1 VDKDHLLPDTLPSLF
16 SGGIM
21 AAAQTSAA
29 SRDVPVTAEIA
40 KRAANLAWTNLPEDL
55 IERTKQCLLDWFAVT
70 VAGAQEELTDILVRE
85 ALEDGARGSASLV
98 GRSETA
104 LPSTAALI
112 NGAAS
117 HALDYDDVNFSMGG
131 HPTVTVVPA
140 LLALGEKRKASGR
153 LFIESFIAGY
163 ETSGRVGRLVAPSHY
178 QKGFHVTG
186 TVGSFSATAAA
197 GRMLGLTDQQLAVA
211 FGIAATQAAGLK
223 SNFGTMCKP
232 LHAGTA
238 SEHGLRA
245 ARLAAKG
252 FTARGDSLE
261 CDQGFASSQSD
272 HLATDAALGEPPAGW
287 HLRNNLFKYHAACY
301 LTHAPIECA
310 KEIRLKSN
318 FPPERV
324 KKILLRIDSSADK
337 VCNIP
342 HPTTGLE
349 AKFSLRQTVAMA
361 LTSVDTAN
369 LDSYNEAVTQ
379 EPRIKTLR
387 DKMAIEFKPNWEH
400 SFAEM
405 AIQLDDGT
413 TLEARHDSGIP
424 WADIAKQ
431 RHAIE
436 TKFDSLV
443 APVLGT
449 AGTKRLRDT
458 IDRID
463 GLADVGELARASVK
477 R

>member
-1 VDKDHLLPDTLPSLF
+1 
-16 SGGIM
+16 M
-21 AAAQTSAA
+21 AAVA
-29 SRDVPVTAEIA
+29 VTAELA
-40 KRAANLAWTNLPEDL
+40 KKAAHLTWNDLPDDL
-55 IERTKQCLLDWFAVT
+55 VERTKQCLLDWFAVT
-70 VAGAQEELTDILVRE
+70 IPGAQEELTDILIRE
-85 ALEDGARGSASLV
+85 ALEDGAKGPASLV
-98 GRSETA
+98 GRSERT

-140 LLALGEKRKASGR
+140 LLALGEQVKASGR
-153 LFIESFIAGY
+153 LFIESFVAGY

-178 QKGFHVTG
+178 TKGFHVTG

-223 SNFGTMCKP
+223 ANFGTMCKP

-245 ARLAAKG
+245 ARLAARG

-272 HLATDAALGEPPAGW
+272 HIEADAALGEPPQGW

-324 KKILLRIDSSADK
+324 KKILLRIDAGADK
-337 VCNIP
+337 VCNIESP
-342 HPTTGLE
+342 KTGLE

-361 LTSVDTAN
+361 LTGVDTAN
-369 LDSYNEAVTQ
+369 LDSYSDVVTQ
-379 EPRIKTLR
+379 EPKIRALR
-387 DKMAIEFKPNWEH
+387 DKMAIEFKPRWAQ
-400 SFAEM
+400 SVAEM
-405 AIQLDDGT
+405 AIELDDGT
-413 TLEARHDSGIP
+413 MLETRHDSGIP
-424 WADIAKQ
+424 WSDVAKQ
-431 RHAIE
+431 RQALE

-443 APVLGT
+443 TPILGP
-449 AGTKRLRDT
+449 AGARRLHDT

-463 GLADVGELARASVK
+463 SLGDVGELARASTK
-477 R
+477 G

>member
-1 VDKDHLLPDTLPSLF
+1 MV
-16 SGGIM
+16 
-21 AAAQTSAA
+21 A
-29 SRDVPVTAEIA
+29 VTAELA
-40 KRAANLAWTNLPEDL
+40 KRATALAWRDFPEDL

-70 VAGAQEELTDILVRE
+70 VAGAQDELTDILVRE
-85 ALEDGARGSASLV
+85 AIDDGAKGPASLV
-98 GRSETA
+98 GRSETT

-117 HALDYDDVNFSMGG
+117 HALDYDDVNFSMHG

-140 LLALGEKRKASGR
+140 LLALGEQRKAPGR
-153 LFIESFIAGY
+153 LFVESFVAGY
-163 ETSGRVGRLVAPSHY
+163 ETAGRIGQLVEPSHY
-178 QKGFHVTG
+178 ARGFHATA

-197 GRMLGLTDQQLAVA
+197 GRMLGLDDKQLAVA

-245 ARLAAKG
+245 ARLAAGG
-252 FTARGDSLE
+252 FTARADSLE
-261 CDQGFASSQSD
+261 CDQGFASSYSD
-272 HLATDAALGEPPAGW
+272 HLNTDDALGEPPQGW

-301 LTHAPIECA
+301 MTHAPIECA

-324 KKILLRIDSSADK
+324 KKILLRLDAAADK

-342 HPTTGLE
+342 NPTTGLE

-361 LTSVDTAN
+361 LTGVNTAS
-369 LDSYNEAVTQ
+369 LESYNAAITQ
-379 EPRIKTLR
+379 DPRIKALR
-387 DKMAIEFKPNWEH
+387 DKVAIDFRTEWPH
-400 SFAEM
+400 ALAEI

-413 TLEARHDSGIP
+413 MLEARHDSGIP
-424 WADIAKQ
+424 WADVAKQ
-431 RHAIE
+431 RTALE
-436 TKFDSLV
+436 TKFDGLV
-443 APVLGT
+443 TPVLG
-449 AGTKRLRDT
+449 AARAKRLHDL

-463 GLADVGELARASVK
+463 TLSDVGELARASAK
-477 R
+477 A

>member
-1 VDKDHLLPDTLPSLF
+1 
-16 SGGIM
+16 M
-21 AAAQTSAA
+21 QA
-29 SRDVPVTAEIA
+29 VPVTAELA
-40 KRAANLAWTNLPEDL
+40 RRAAALAWRDLPDDL

-85 ALEDGARGSASLV
+85 AMEDGATGPATVV
-98 GRSETA
+98 GRSEKV

-112 NGAAS
+112 NGSAS
-117 HALDYDDVNFSMGG
+117 HALDYDDVNFAMGG

-140 LLALGEKRKASGR
+140 LLALGEQTKASGR
-153 LFIESFIAGY
+153 LFIESFVAGY
-163 ETSGRVGRLVAPSHY
+163 ETSGRIGRLVAPSHY

-186 TVGSFSATAAA
+186 TVGSFAAAAAA
-197 GRMLGLTDQQLAVA
+197 GRMLGLSEAELAVA

-272 HLATDAALGEPPAGW
+272 HLNAEQALGEPPSGW

-324 KKILLRIDSSADK
+324 KKILLRIDAGADK
-337 VCNIP
+337 VCNIESP
-342 HPTTGLE
+342 RTGLE

-361 LTSVDTAN
+361 LSGVDTAN
-369 LDSYNEAVTQ
+369 LQSYNDAVTQ
-379 EPRIKTLR
+379 EPRIRSLR
-387 DKMAIEFKPNWEH
+387 DKMSIELKPNWTH
-400 SFAEM
+400 SLAEM

-413 TLEARHDSGIP
+413 TLEASHDSGIP
-424 WADIAKQ
+424 WADLGKQ
-431 RHAIE
+431 RQALE
-436 TKFDSLV
+436 TKFESLV
-443 APVLGT
+443 APVLGA
-449 AGTKRLRDT
+449 AGTKRLHDA
-458 IDRID
+458 IERID
-463 GLADVGELARASVK
+463 SLGDIGELTRASAK
-477 R
+477 D

>member
-1 VDKDHLLPDTLPSLF
+1 
-16 SGGIM
+16 M
-21 AAAQTSAA
+21 AAV
-29 SRDVPVTAEIA
+29 VPVTAEIA
-40 KRAANLAWTNLPEDL
+40 KRAVALAWQDLPDDL
-55 IERTKQCLLDWFAVT
+55 VERTKQCLLDWFAVT
-70 VAGAQEELTDILVRE
+70 IAGAQEELTSILVSE
-85 ALEDGARGSASLV
+85 ALEDGAKGPATLV
-98 GRSETA
+98 GRSETV

-140 LLALGEKRKASGR
+140 LLALGEQMKASGR
-153 LFIESFIAGY
+153 LFIESFVAGY
-163 ETSGRVGRLVAPSHY
+163 ETSGRVGRLVSPSHY

-197 GRMLGLTDQQLAVA
+197 GRMLGLDDRQLAVA

-245 ARLAAKG
+245 ARLAARG

-272 HLATDAALGEPPAGW
+272 HLNAEAALGEPPSGW

-310 KEIRLKSN
+310 KEIRLKNN

-324 KKILLRIDSSADK
+324 QKILLRIDSGADK

-342 HPTTGLE
+342 NPTTGLE

-361 LTSVDTAN
+361 LTGVDTAN
-369 LDSYNEAVTQ
+369 LDSYNEAVTH
-379 EPRIKTLR
+379 EPRIRDLR
-387 DKMAIEFKPNWEH
+387 DKMAIEFQPHWSH
-400 SFAEM
+400 SLAEM

-413 TLEARHDSGIP
+413 MIEVTHDSGIP
-424 WADIAKQ
+424 WADLQKQ
-431 RHAIE
+431 RQAIE

-443 APVLGT
+443 TPLLGA
-449 AGTKRLRDT
+449 AGARRLHDAIER
-458 IDRID
+458 IDR
-463 GLADVGELARASVK
+463 LTDVGELVRASA
-477 R
+477 RS

>member
-1 VDKDHLLPDTLPSLF
+1 
-16 SGGIM
+16 M
-21 AAAQTSAA
+21 AAAQSSVAP
-29 SRDVPVTAEIA
+29 RDVPVTAEIA
-40 KRAANLAWTNLPEDL
+40 RRAAHLAWRDLPDDL

-70 VAGAQEELTDILVRE
+70 VAGAQEELTDILVGE
-85 ALEDGARGSASLV
+85 ALEDGATGKASLV
-98 GRSETA
+98 GRSEKTSPA
-104 LPSTAALI
+104 TAALI

-117 HALDYDDVNFSMGG
+117 HALDYDDVNFAMGG

-140 LLALGEKRKASGR
+140 LLALGEQMKASGR
-153 LFIESFIAGY
+153 LFIESFVAGY

-186 TVGSFSATAAA
+186 TVGSFAAAAAA
-197 GRMLGLTDQQLAVA
+197 GRMLGLNEKQLSIA

-272 HLATDAALGEPPAGW
+272 HFEAGAALGEPPAGW

-318 FPPERV
+318 FPPARV
-324 KKILLRIDSSADK
+324 RKILLRIDAGADK

-342 HPTTGLE
+342 NPTTGLE

-361 LTSVDTAN
+361 LTGVDTAN
-369 LDSYNEAVTQ
+369 LASYTDAVTQ
-379 EPRIKTLR
+379 EPCIKTLR
-387 DKMAIEFKPNWEH
+387 DKMAIEFKPNWVH
-400 SFAEM
+400 SLAEM
-405 AIQLDDGT
+405 AIQLEDGT
-413 TLEARHDSGIP
+413 TLEAKHDSGIP
-424 WADIAKQ
+424 WADIGKQ
-431 RHAIE
+431 RRALE
-436 TKFDSLV
+436 AKFDSLV
-443 APVLGT
+443 TPVLGT
-449 AGTKRLRDT
+449 NGTKRLRDT

-463 GLADVGELARASVK
+463 SLDDVGVLARASVK
-477 R
+477 G

>member
-1 VDKDHLLPDTLPSLF
+1 MV
-16 SGGIM
+16 
-21 AAAQTSAA
+21 A
-29 SRDVPVTAEIA
+29 VTAELA
-40 KRAANLAWTNLPEDL
+40 KRAAALAWRDLPDDL
-55 IERTKQCLLDWFAVT
+55 LERTKQCLLDWFAVT
-70 VAGAQEELTDILVRE
+70 VAGAQEELTDILIRE
-85 ALEDGARGSASLV
+85 AIEDGAKGPASLV
-98 GRSETA
+98 GRSETT

-117 HALDYDDVNFSMGG
+117 HALDYDDVNFAMHG

-140 LLALGEKRKASGR
+140 LLALGEQRKASGR
-153 LFIESFIAGY
+153 LFVESFVAGY
-163 ETSGRVGRLVAPSHY
+163 ETAGRIGRLVEPSHY
-178 QKGFHVTG
+178 DRGFHATA

-197 GRMLGLTDQQLAVA
+197 GRMLGLSDTQLAVA

-245 ARLAAKG
+245 AKLAAKG

-261 CDQGFASSQSD
+261 CDQGFASSQSN
-272 HLATDAALGEPPAGW
+272 HLNTDDALGEPPSGW

-301 LTHAPIECA
+301 MTHAPIECA

-324 KKILLRIDSSADK
+324 KKIVLRLDAAADK

-342 HPTTGLE
+342 NPTTGLE

-361 LTSVDTAN
+361 LTGVNTAS
-369 LDSYNEAVTQ
+369 LEAYSAAITQ
-379 EPRIKTLR
+379 EPRIKALR
-387 DKMAIEFKPNWEH
+387 DKVAIDFRTEWPH
-400 SFAEM
+400 ALAEM

-424 WADIAKQ
+424 WADVAKQ
-431 RHAIE
+431 RNALE
-436 TKFDSLV
+436 TKFDGLV
-443 APVLGT
+443 TPVLG
-449 AGTKRLRDT
+449 AARTKRLHDA

-463 GLADVGELARASVK
+463 SLADVGDLARASAK
-477 R
+477 A

>member
-1 VDKDHLLPDTLPSLF
+1 
-16 SGGIM
+16 M
-21 AAAQTSAA
+21 ASSQSAGA
-29 SRDVPVTAEIA
+29 SREVPVTAEIA
-40 KRAANLAWTNLPEDL
+40 KRAASLAWRDLPDDL
-55 IERTKQCLLDWFAVT
+55 VERTKQCLLDWFAVT
-70 VAGAQEELTDILVRE
+70 VAGAQEDLTDILIRE
-85 ALEDGARGSASLV
+85 ALEDGAKGPATLV
-98 GRSETA
+98 GRRESV
-104 LPSTAALI
+104 LPSAAALI
-112 NGAAS
+112 NGSAS

-140 LLALGEKRKASGR
+140 LLALGEQMKASGR
-153 LFIESFIAGY
+153 LFIESFVAGY

-186 TVGSFSATAAA
+186 TVGSFSAAAAA
-197 GRMLGLTDQQLAVA
+197 GRMLGLTDEQLSVA

-252 FTARGDSLE
+252 FTARRDSLE

-272 HLATDAALGEPPAGW
+272 HLDADAALGTPPQGW

-324 KKILLRIDSSADK
+324 QKILLRIDSGADR

-361 LTSVDTAN
+361 LTGVDTAN
-369 LDSYNEAVTQ
+369 LASYNEAVTQ
-379 EPRIKTLR
+379 DPRIKALR
-387 DKMAIEFKPNWEH
+387 DKMAIDFKPGWTH

-413 TLEARHDSGIP
+413 TIETKHDAGIP

-431 RHAIE
+431 RQALE

-443 APVLGT
+443 TPLLGA
-449 AGTKRLRDT
+449 AGARRLHDAIEQVDSLT
-458 IDRID
+458 
-463 GLADVGELARASVK
+463 DVGDLVRASAK
-477 R
+477 S

>member
-1 VDKDHLLPDTLPSLF
+1 MV
-16 SGGIM
+16 
-21 AAAQTSAA
+21 A
-29 SRDVPVTAEIA
+29 VTAELA
-40 KRAANLAWTNLPEDL
+40 KRARTLAWRDFPEDL
-55 IERTKQCLLDWFAVT
+55 VERAKQCLLDWFAVT

-85 ALEDGARGSASLV
+85 AIEDGAKGMASLV
-98 GRSETA
+98 GRSETT

-117 HALDYDDVNFSMGG
+117 HALDYDDVNFAMHG

-140 LLALGEKRKASGR
+140 LLALGEQRKASGR
-153 LFIESFIAGY
+153 LFVESFVAGY
-163 ETSGRVGRLVAPSHY
+163 ETAGRIGLLVEPSHY
-178 QKGFHVTG
+178 AKGFHATA

-197 GRMLGLTDQQLAVA
+197 GRMLGLDDKQLAVA

-261 CDQGFASSQSD
+261 CDQGFASSQGD
-272 HLATDAALGEPPAGW
+272 HLNTDDALGEPPSGW

-301 LTHAPIECA
+301 MTHAPIECA

-324 KKILLRIDSSADK
+324 KKIVLRLDAAADK

-342 HPTTGLE
+342 NPTSGLE

-361 LTSVDTAN
+361 LTGVNTAS
-369 LDSYNEAVTQ
+369 LEAYNASITQ
-379 EPRIKTLR
+379 EPRIKALR
-387 DKMAIEFKPNWEH
+387 DKLDIDFRTDWPHAM
-400 SFAEM
+400 AEM

-413 TLEARHDSGIP
+413 MLEARHDSGIP
-424 WADIAKQ
+424 WSDVVKQ
-431 RHAIE
+431 RRALE
-436 TKFDSLV
+436 TKFDGLV
-443 APVLGT
+443 TPVLGA
-449 AGTKRLRDT
+449 AGAKRLHDA

-463 GLADVGELARASVK
+463 TLADVGDLARASAK
-477 R
+477 A

>member
-1 VDKDHLLPDTLPSLF
+1 MV
-16 SGGIM
+16 
-21 AAAQTSAA
+21 A
-29 SRDVPVTAEIA
+29 VTAELA
-40 KRAANLAWTNLPEDL
+40 KRATALAWRDFPEDL

-85 ALEDGARGSASLV
+85 AIEDAAKGGASLV
-98 GRSETA
+98 GRSETM

-117 HALDYDDVNFSMGG
+117 HALDYDDVNFAMHG

-140 LLALGEKRKASGR
+140 LLALGEQRKASGR
-153 LFIESFIAGY
+153 LFVESFVAGY
-163 ETSGRVGRLVAPSHY
+163 ETAGRIGRLVEPSHY
-178 QKGFHVTG
+178 DRGFHATA

-197 GRMLGLTDQQLAVA
+197 ARMLGLDDKQLAVA

-245 ARLAAKG
+245 ARLAAGG
-252 FTARGDSLE
+252 FTARADSLE
-261 CDQGFASSQSD
+261 CDQGFASSYSD
-272 HLATDAALGEPPAGW
+272 HLNTDDALGEPPAGW

-301 LTHAPIECA
+301 MTHAPIECA
-310 KEIRLKSN
+310 KELRLKSN

-324 KKILLRIDSSADK
+324 KRILLRLDAAADK

-342 HPTTGLE
+342 NPTNGLE

-361 LTSVDTAN
+361 LTGVNTAS
-369 LDSYNEAVTQ
+369 LEAYNAAITQ
-379 EPRIKTLR
+379 EPRIKALR
-387 DKMAIEFKPNWEH
+387 DKLDIDFRTEWPHAL
-400 SFAEM
+400 AEM
-405 AIQLDDGT
+405 AIELDDGT

-424 WADIAKQ
+424 WSDVAKQ
-431 RHAIE
+431 RRALE
-436 TKFDSLV
+436 TKFDGLV
-443 APVLGT
+443 TPILG
-449 AGTKRLRDT
+449 AAKTKRLHDA

-463 GLADVGELARASVK
+463 TLADVGELARASAK
-477 R
+477 A

>member
-1 VDKDHLLPDTLPSLF
+1 
-16 SGGIM
+16 M
-21 AAAQTSAA
+21 AA
-29 SRDVPVTAEIA
+29 VPVTAEIA
-40 KRAANLAWTNLPEDL
+40 KRAAILAWRDLPDDL
-55 IERTKQCLLDWFAVT
+55 VERTKQCLLDWFAVT
-70 VAGAQEELTDILVRE
+70 VAGAQDELTDILVRE
-85 ALEDGARGSASLV
+85 AMEDGAKGPASLV
-98 GRSETA
+98 GRSETT

-117 HALDYDDVNFSMGG
+117 HALDYDDVNFAMGG

-140 LLALGEKRKASGR
+140 LLALGEQMKASGR
-153 LFIESFIAGY
+153 LFIESFVAGY

-178 QKGFHVTG
+178 ERGFHVTG

-197 GRMLGLTDQQLAVA
+197 GRMLGLSQEQLATA

-252 FTARGDSLE
+252 FTARSDSLE

-272 HLATDAALGEPPAGW
+272 HLEAEAALGEPPQGW

-310 KEIRLKSN
+310 KEIRLRSN

-324 KKILLRIDSSADK
+324 KKILLRIDAGADK
-337 VCNIP
+337 VCNIESP
-342 HPTTGLE
+342 KTGLE

-361 LTSVDTAN
+361 LTGVDTAN
-369 LDSYNEAVTQ
+369 LDSFTDQVTQ
-379 EPRIKTLR
+379 EPRMKALR
-387 DKMAIEFKPNWEH
+387 EKMTIEFQPKWAHSLAAMAIE
-400 SFAEM
+400 
-405 AIQLDDGT
+405 LDDGT
-413 TLEARHDSGIP
+413 TVETTHDSGIP
-424 WADIAKQ
+424 WPDVAKQ
-431 RHAIE
+431 RQAIE
-436 TKFDSLV
+436 AKFDSLV
-443 APVLGT
+443 TPVLGG
-449 AGTKRLRDT
+449 AGARRLRDL

-463 GLADVGELARASVK
+463 TLDDVGELAAASTK

>member
-1 VDKDHLLPDTLPSLF
+1 MV
-16 SGGIM
+16 
-21 AAAQTSAA
+21 A
-29 SRDVPVTAEIA
+29 VTAELA
-40 KRAANLAWTNLPEDL
+40 KRATALAWRDFPDDL

-70 VAGAQEELTDILVRE
+70 VAGAQEELTDILVRD
-85 ALEDGARGSASLV
+85 AIEDGAKGTASLV
-98 GRSETA
+98 GRSETT

-117 HALDYDDVNFSMGG
+117 HALDYDDVNFAMHG

-140 LLALGEKRKASGR
+140 LLALGEQRNASGR
-153 LFIESFIAGY
+153 LFVESFVAGY
-163 ETSGRVGRLVAPSHY
+163 ETAGRIGRLVEPSHY
-178 QKGFHVTG
+178 DKGFHATA

-197 GRMLGLTDQQLAVA
+197 GRMLGLSDTQLAVA

-261 CDQGFASSQSD
+261 CDQGFASSQSN
-272 HLATDAALGEPPAGW
+272 HLNTDSALGEPPSGW

-324 KKILLRIDSSADK
+324 KRILLRIDSGADK
-337 VCNIP
+337 VCNIEN
-342 HPTTGLE
+342 PTSGLE

-361 LTSVDTAN
+361 LTGVDTAN
-369 LDSYNEAVTQ
+369 LASFNDAVTQ
-379 EPRIKTLR
+379 EPQMRSLR
-387 DKMAIEFKPNWEH
+387 EKMSIEFKPDWAH
-400 SFAEM
+400 SLAEM
-405 AIQLDDGT
+405 AIELDDGT
-413 TLEARHDSGIP
+413 RLEATHDSGIP
-424 WADIAKQ
+424 WTDVTKQ
-431 RHAIE
+431 RRALE
-436 TKFDSLV
+436 TKFESLV
-443 APVLGT
+443 TPVLGA
-449 AGTKRLRDT
+449 AGARRLRDA
-458 IDRID
+458 IERID
-463 GLADVGELARASVK
+463 SLADVGELARAAAK
-477 R
+477 G

>member
-1 VDKDHLLPDTLPSLF
+1 
-16 SGGIM
+16 M
-21 AAAQTSAA
+21 AVA
-29 SRDVPVTAEIA
+29 VTAEIA
-40 KRAANLAWTNLPEDL
+40 KKAAHLAWNDLPDDL
-55 IERTKQCLLDWFAVT
+55 VERTKQCLLDWFAVT
-70 VAGAQEELTDILVRE
+70 VSGAQDELTDILIRE
-85 ALEDGARGSASLV
+85 AMEDGAKGSASLV
-98 GRSETA
+98 GRSERT

-117 HALDYDDVNFSMGG
+117 HALDYDDVNFAMGG

-140 LLALGEKRKASGR
+140 LLALGEQIKASGR
-153 LFIESFIAGY
+153 LFVESFIAGY

-178 QKGFHVTG
+178 LKGFHVTG

-197 GRMLGLTDQQLAVA
+197 GRMLGLTDAQLAVA

-272 HLATDAALGEPPAGW
+272 HLEIESALAEPPSGW
-287 HLRNNLFKYHAACY
+287 HLRNNLFKYHASCY
-301 LTHAPIECA
+301 LTHSPIECG

-324 KKILLRIDSSADK
+324 KKITLKIESGADK

-342 HPTTGLE
+342 NPTTGLE
-349 AKFSLRQTVAMA
+349 AKFSLRQTLAMA
-361 LTSVDTAN
+361 LTGVDTAN
-369 LDSYNEAVTQ
+369 VESYNEAITQ
-379 EPRIKTLR
+379 EPRIKALR
-387 DKMAIEFKPNWEH
+387 DKMAIEFQDGWTK
-400 SFAEM
+400 SLAEVS
-405 AIQLDDGT
+405 IQLDDGT
-413 TLEARHDSGIP
+413 TLEAKHDSGIP
-424 WADIAKQ
+424 WADVGKQ
-431 RHAIE
+431 RRALE

-443 APVLGT
+443 TPVLGA
-449 AGTKRLRDT
+449 AGTKRLHDA
-458 IDRID
+458 IERID
-463 GLADVGELARASVK
+463 TLSDVGDLARASTK
-477 R
+477 

>member
-1 VDKDHLLPDTLPSLF
+1 
-16 SGGIM
+16 M
-21 AAAQTSAA
+21 AAVA
-29 SRDVPVTAEIA
+29 VTAEIA
-40 KRAANLAWTNLPEDL
+40 KRAAHLGWSDLPDDL
-55 IERTKQCLLDWFAVT
+55 VERTKQCLLDWFAVT
-70 VAGAQEELTDILVRE
+70 IPGAQEELTDILIKE
-85 ALEDGARGSASLV
+85 AIEDGAQGPASLV
-98 GRSETA
+98 GRSETT

-140 LLALGEKRKASGR
+140 LLALGEQMKASGR
-153 LFIESFIAGY
+153 LFIESFVAGY

-197 GRMLGLTDQQLAVA
+197 GRMLGLSDERLAVA

-272 HLATDAALGEPPAGW
+272 HMNAEAALGTPPQGW

-324 KKILLRIDSSADK
+324 KKILLRIDSGADK
-337 VCNIP
+337 VCNIAN
-342 HPTTGLE
+342 PTTGLE

-361 LTSVDTAN
+361 LTGVDTAN
-369 LDSYNEAVTQ
+369 LDSFSDAVTQ
-379 EPRIKTLR
+379 EPRIRTLR
-387 DKMAIEFKPNWEH
+387 DKMAIEFRPNWAH
-400 SFAEM
+400 SLAEM

-413 TLEARHDSGIP
+413 TIEATHDSGIP
-424 WADIAKQ
+424 WADVAKQ
-431 RHAIE
+431 RKALE
-436 TKFDSLV
+436 TKFESLV
-443 APVLGT
+443 TPILGA
-449 AGTKRLRDT
+449 AGTRRLADA
-458 IDRID
+458 IDRVD
-463 GLADVGELARASVK
+463 TMSDVGELVRASTK
-477 R
+477 K

>member
-1 VDKDHLLPDTLPSLF
+1 MV
-16 SGGIM
+16 
-21 AAAQTSAA
+21 A
-29 SRDVPVTAEIA
+29 VTAELA
-40 KRAANLAWTNLPEDL
+40 KRAAALTWRDFPDDL

-85 ALEDGARGSASLV
+85 AMDDGAVGTNGGKASLV
-98 GRSETA
+98 GRSETT

-117 HALDYDDVNFSMGG
+117 HALDYDDVNFAMHG

-140 LLALGEKRKASGR
+140 LLALGEQRKASGR
-153 LFIESFIAGY
+153 LFVESFIAGY
-163 ETSGRVGRLVAPSHY
+163 ETAGRIGRLVEPSHY
-178 QKGFHVTG
+178 NRGFHATA

-197 GRMLGLTDQQLAVA
+197 ARMLGLSDAQLAVA

-245 ARLAAKG
+245 ARLAAGG
-252 FTARGDSLE
+252 FTARADSLE

-272 HLATDAALGEPPAGW
+272 HLNTEDALGEPPQGW

-301 LTHAPIECA
+301 MTHAPIECA

-324 KKILLRIDSSADK
+324 KRILLRLDVAADK

-342 HPTTGLE
+342 NPTSGLE

-361 LTSVDTAN
+361 LTGVNTAS
-369 LDSYNEAVTQ
+369 LEAYSTEITQ
-379 EPRIKTLR
+379 DPRMKTLR
-387 DKMAIEFKPNWEH
+387 DKLDIEFRTEWPH
-400 SFAEM
+400 ALAEM
-405 AIQLDDGT
+405 AIELDDGT
-413 TLEARHDSGIP
+413 MLEARHDSGIP
-424 WADIAKQ
+424 WSDVAKQ
-431 RHAIE
+431 RNALE
-436 TKFDSLV
+436 TKFDGLV
-443 APVLGT
+443 TPVLG
-449 AGTKRLRDT
+449 AARTKRLHDA
-458 IDRID
+458 ID
-463 GLADVGELARASVK
+463 GIDTLADVGELARAATK
-477 R
+477 G

>member
-1 VDKDHLLPDTLPSLF
+1 
-16 SGGIM
+16 M
-21 AAAQTSAA
+21 AA
-29 SRDVPVTAEIA
+29 VPVTAEIA
-40 KRAANLAWTNLPEDL
+40 RRATALAWRDLPDDL
-55 IERTKQCLLDWFAVT
+55 VERTKQCLLDWFAVT
-70 VAGAQEELTDILVRE
+70 IAGAQEELTDILIRE
-85 ALEDGARGSASLV
+85 AIEDGATGPATLV
-98 GRSETA
+98 GRSEKV

-140 LLALGEKRKASGR
+140 LLALGEQRGARESCSSRASSPATR
-153 LFIESFIAGY
+153 PRAASAGWSRPAITRRVF
-163 ETSGRVGRLVAPSHY
+163 TSPAR
-178 QKGFHVTG
+178 
-186 TVGSFSATAAA
+186 SARSRPPPPA
-197 GRMLGLTDQQLAVA
+197 GRMLGLSDKQLAVA

-223 SNFGTMCKP
+223 ANFGTMCKP

-252 FTARGDSLE
+252 FTARSDSLE

-272 HLATDAALGEPPAGW
+272 HLNVEAALGEPPAGW

-324 KKILLRIDSSADK
+324 KKILLRIDAGADK
-337 VCNIP
+337 VCNIEN
-342 HPTTGLE
+342 PTSGLE

-361 LTSVDTAN
+361 LTGVDTAN
-369 LDSYNEAVTQ
+369 LDSYNDAVTQ
-379 EPRIKTLR
+379 EPRMRSLR
-387 DKMAIEFKPNWEH
+387 DKMSIEFKPNWAH
-400 SFAEM
+400 SLAEM

-413 TLEARHDSGIP
+413 TLEATHDSGIP
-424 WADIAKQ
+424 WADVAKQ
-431 RHAIE
+431 RQALE
-436 TKFDSLV
+436 TKFESLV
-443 APVLGT
+443 TPVLGA
-449 AGTKRLRDT
+449 AGTGACT
-458 IDRID
+458 TPSS
-463 GLADVGELARASVK
+463 ASTASPMSANFARASAK
-477 R
+477 RARRRQE

>member
-1 VDKDHLLPDTLPSLF
+1 
-16 SGGIM
+16 M
-21 AAAQTSAA
+21 ATVAVTS
-29 SRDVPVTAEIA
+29 EIA
-40 KRAANLAWTNLPEDL
+40 RRAAVLAWTDLPDDL
-55 IERTKQCLLDWFAVT
+55 IERTRQCLLDWFAVT
-70 VAGAQEELTDILVRE
+70 VAGAQEELTEILVRE
-85 ALEDGARGSASLV
+85 ALEDGAKGPATVV
-98 GRSETA
+98 GRSERV
-104 LPSTAALI
+104 LPSAATLI

-140 LLALGEKRKASGR
+140 LLALGEQTGASGR
-153 LFIESFIAGY
+153 LFIESFVAGY
-163 ETSGRVGRLVAPSHY
+163 ETSGRVGRLVSPSHY

-186 TVGSFSATAAA
+186 TVGSFAATAAA
-197 GRMLGLTDQQLAVA
+197 GRMLGLSDRQLAVA

-223 SNFGTMCKP
+223 SSFGTMCKP

-252 FTARGDSLE
+252 FTARSDVLE

-272 HLATDAALGEPPAGW
+272 HLNAEQALGEAPQGW

-324 KKILLRIDSSADK
+324 KKILLRIDAGADR

-342 HPTTGLE
+342 HPTSGLE

-361 LTSVDTAN
+361 LTGVDTAN
-369 LDSYNEAVTQ
+369 LDSYNEAVTR
-379 EPRIKTLR
+379 EPRIQALR
-387 DKMAIEFKPNWEH
+387 EKMAIEFKPNWEH
-400 SFAEM
+400 SLAEM

-413 TLEARHDSGIP
+413 TIEASHDSGIP
-424 WADIAKQ
+424 WADLAKQ
-431 RHAIE
+431 RKAIE
-436 TKFDSLV
+436 NKYESLV
-443 APVLGT
+443 VPVLGA
-449 AGTKRLRDT
+449 AGAKRLFDA
-458 IDRID
+458 IERID
-463 GLADVGELARASVK
+463 TLDDVGELARASG
-477 R
+477 RG

>member
-1 VDKDHLLPDTLPSLF
+1 MV
-16 SGGIM
+16 
-21 AAAQTSAA
+21 A
-29 SRDVPVTAEIA
+29 VTAELA
-40 KRAANLAWTNLPEDL
+40 KRAVALAWRDFPDDL

-85 ALEDGARGSASLV
+85 AIEDGAKGPASLV
-98 GRSETA
+98 GRSETT

-117 HALDYDDVNFSMGG
+117 HALDYDDVNFAMHG

-140 LLALGEKRKASGR
+140 LLALGEQRKASGR
-153 LFIESFIAGY
+153 LFVESFVAGY
-163 ETSGRVGRLVAPSHY
+163 ETAGRIGQLVEPSHY
-178 QKGFHVTG
+178 TRGFHATA

-197 GRMLGLTDQQLAVA
+197 GRMLGLDDKRLAIA

-245 ARLAAKG
+245 ARWAANG
-252 FTARGDSLE
+252 FTARSDSLE

-272 HLATDAALGEPPAGW
+272 HLNTDDALGEPPQGW

-301 LTHAPIECA
+301 MTHAPIECA

-324 KKILLRIDSSADK
+324 KKIMLRLDAAADK
-337 VCNIP
+337 VCNIAN
-342 HPTTGLE
+342 PTTGLE

-361 LTSVDTAN
+361 LTGVNTAS
-369 LDSYNEAVTQ
+369 LEAYNAEITQ
-379 EPRIKTLR
+379 EPRIKALR
-387 DKMAIEFKPNWEH
+387 DKVDLDFRTEWPHAL
-400 SFAEM
+400 AEM

-413 TLEARHDSGIP
+413 TIEARHDSGIP
-424 WADIAKQ
+424 WADVAKQ
-431 RHAIE
+431 RTALE
-436 TKFDSLV
+436 TKFDGLV
-443 APVLGT
+443 TPVLG
-449 AGTKRLRDT
+449 AARAKRLHDA

-463 GLADVGELARASVK
+463 TLADVGDLARASAK
-477 R
+477 A

>member
-1 VDKDHLLPDTLPSLF
+1 
-16 SGGIM
+16 M
-21 AAAQTSAA
+21 AAFQ
-29 SRDVPVTAEIA
+29 VTAEIA
-40 KRAANLAWTNLPEDL
+40 RRAVGLAWHDLPDDL
-55 IERTKQCLLDWFAVT
+55 IERTKQCLLDWFGVT
-70 VAGAQEELTDILVRE
+70 LAGAQEELTDILVRE
-85 ALEDGARGSASLV
+85 ALEDGSKGSTSLIGRGETVTPSA
-98 GRSETA
+98 
-104 LPSTAALI
+104 AALI

-117 HALDYDDVNFSMGG
+117 HALDYDDVNFAMGG

-140 LLALGEKRKASGR
+140 LLALGEQTKASGR
-153 LFIESFIAGY
+153 LFIESFVAGY

-186 TVGSFSATAAA
+186 TVGSFAAAAAA
-197 GRMLGLTDQQLAVA
+197 GRMLGLSDRQLATA

-245 ARLAAKG
+245 ARLAARG
-252 FTARGDSLE
+252 FTARGDVLE

-272 HLATDAALGEPPAGW
+272 DLNVDAALGEPPAGW

-310 KEIRLKSN
+310 REIRLRSN

-324 KKILLRIDSSADK
+324 KKILLRIDSGADK
-337 VCNIP
+337 VCNIA
-342 HPTTGLE
+342 HPTSGLE

-361 LTSVDTAN
+361 LNGVDTAA
-369 LDSYNEAVTQ
+369 LASYDGASTQ
-379 EPRIKTLR
+379 EPRMKALR
-387 DKMAIEFKPNWEH
+387 DKMSIEFKPNWEH
-400 SFAEM
+400 SVAEM

-424 WADIAKQ
+424 WADIARQ
-431 RHAIE
+431 RQAIE
-436 TKFDSLV
+436 TKFDSL
-443 APVLGT
+443 ATPVLGAAAT
-449 AGTKRLRDT
+449 RRLHDAIERVETLD
-458 IDRID
+458 
-463 GLADVGELARASVK
+463 DVGELARAATRS
-477 R
+477 

>member
-1 VDKDHLLPDTLPSLF
+1 MV
-16 SGGIM
+16 
-21 AAAQTSAA
+21 A
-29 SRDVPVTAEIA
+29 VTAELA
-40 KRAANLAWTNLPEDL
+40 KRATALAWRDFPDDL

-85 ALEDGARGSASLV
+85 AIEDGATGKASLV
-98 GRSETA
+98 GRSETT

-117 HALDYDDVNFSMGG
+117 HALDYDDVNFAMHG

-140 LLALGEKRKASGR
+140 LLALGEQRKASGR
-153 LFIESFIAGY
+153 LFVESFVAGY
-163 ETSGRVGRLVAPSHY
+163 ETAGRIGRLVEPSHY
-178 QKGFHVTG
+178 DRGFHATA

-197 GRMLGLTDQQLAVA
+197 GRMLGLSDTQLAVA

-261 CDQGFASSQSD
+261 CDQGFASSQSND
-272 HLATDAALGEPPAGW
+272 LDSDAALGEPPSGW

-301 LTHAPIECA
+301 MTHAPIECA

-324 KKILLRIDSSADK
+324 KKILLRLDAAADK

-342 HPTTGLE
+342 NPTTGLE

-361 LTSVDTAN
+361 LSGVNTAS
-369 LDSYNEAVTQ
+369 LESYNAAITQ
-379 EPRIKTLR
+379 EPRIKALR
-387 DKMAIEFKPNWEH
+387 DKVAIDFRTEWPH
-400 SFAEM
+400 ALAEM

-424 WADIAKQ
+424 WTDVAKQ
-431 RHAIE
+431 RNALE
-436 TKFDSLV
+436 TKFDGLV
-443 APVLGT
+443 TPVLGAT
-449 AGTKRLRDT
+449 GAKRLHDA

-463 GLADVGELARASVK
+463 TLADVGELARASAK
-477 R
+477 N

>member
-1 VDKDHLLPDTLPSLF
+1 
-16 SGGIM
+16 
-21 AAAQTSAA
+21 
-29 SRDVPVTAEIA
+29 
-40 KRAANLAWTNLPEDL
+40 
-55 IERTKQCLLDWFAVT
+55 
-70 VAGAQEELTDILVRE
+70 
-85 ALEDGARGSASLV
+85 
-98 GRSETA
+98 
-104 LPSTAALI
+104 
-112 NGAAS
+112 
-117 HALDYDDVNFSMGG
+117 MGG

-140 LLALGEKRKASGR
+140 LLALGEQMRASGR
-153 LFIESFIAGY
+153 LFIESFVAGY

-186 TVGSFSATAAA
+186 TVGSFSAAAAA
-197 GRMLGLTDQQLAVA
+197 GRMLGLSDAELAVA

-272 HLATDAALGEPPAGW
+272 HLNADQALGEPPSGW

-324 KKILLRIDSSADK
+324 KKITLRLDAGADK

-342 HPTTGLE
+342 NPTTGLE

-361 LTSVDTAN
+361 LTGVDTAA
-369 LDSYNEAVTQ
+369 LDSYNAAVTQ
-379 EPRIKTLR
+379 EPRIKALR
-387 DKMAIEFKPNWEH
+387 DKMAIEFKPDWAH
-400 SFAEM
+400 SLAEM

-424 WADIAKQ
+424 WADLGKQ
-431 RHAIE
+431 RKAIE
-436 TKFDSLV
+436 AKFEGLV
-443 APVLGT
+443 TPVLGA
-449 AGTKRLRDT
+449 AGTRRLRDA
-458 IDRID
+458 IERID
-463 GLADVGELARASVK
+463 TMTDVGELARASAK
-477 R
+477 S

>member
-1 VDKDHLLPDTLPSLF
+1 MANVAVTSEIARRAAILAWNDLPD
-16 SGGIM
+16 
-21 AAAQTSAA
+21 
-29 SRDVPVTAEIA
+29 
-40 KRAANLAWTNLPEDL
+40 DL
-55 IERTKQCLLDWFAVT
+55 VERTKQCLLDWFAVT

-85 ALEDGARGSASLV
+85 ALEDGAKGPATVV
-98 GRSETA
+98 GRSERV
-104 LPSTAALI
+104 LPSAATLI

-140 LLALGEKRKASGR
+140 LLALGEQTGASGR
-153 LFIESFIAGY
+153 LFIESFVAGY
-163 ETSGRVGRLVAPSHY
+163 ETSGRVGRLVSPSHY

-186 TVGSFSATAAA
+186 TVGSFAAAAAA
-197 GRMLGLTDQQLAVA
+197 GRMLGLSDRQLAVA

-252 FTARGDSLE
+252 FTARSDVLE

-272 HLATDAALGEPPAGW
+272 HLNTDQALGEAPQGW

-324 KKILLRIDSSADK
+324 KKILLRIDAGADR

-342 HPTTGLE
+342 HPTSGLE

-361 LTSVDTAN
+361 LTGVDTAN

-379 EPRIKTLR
+379 EPRIQALR
-387 DKMAIEFKPNWEH
+387 EKMAIEFKPNWEH
-400 SFAEM
+400 SLAEM

-413 TLEARHDSGIP
+413 TLEASHDSGIP
-424 WADIAKQ
+424 WADLAKQ
-431 RHAIE
+431 RKAIE
-436 TKFDSLV
+436 TKYDSLV
-443 APVLGT
+443 VLVLG
-449 AGTKRLRDT
+449 AGGSRRLYDA
-458 IDRID
+458 IERID
-463 GLADVGELARASVK
+463 TLADVGDLARASAK
-477 R
+477 G

>member
-1 VDKDHLLPDTLPSLF
+1 
-16 SGGIM
+16 M
-21 AAAQTSAA
+21 AVA
-29 SRDVPVTAEIA
+29 VTAEIA
-40 KRAANLAWTNLPEDL
+40 RRAAHLAWTDFPDDL
-55 IERTKQCLLDWFAVT
+55 VERTKQCLLDWFAVT
-70 VAGAQEELTDILVRE
+70 VAGAQDELTDILIRE
-85 ALEDGARGSASLV
+85 AMEDGAKGAASLI
-98 GRSETA
+98 GRAEKT
-104 LPSTAALI
+104 LPSAAALI

-117 HALDYDDVNFSMGG
+117 HALDYDDVNFAMHG

-140 LLALGEKRKASGR
+140 LLALGEQKKVSGR
-153 LFIESFIAGY
+153 LFVESFVAGY
-163 ETSGRVGRLVAPSHY
+163 ETAGRIGLLVDPTHY
-178 QKGFHVTG
+178 TKGFHATA

-197 GRMLGLTDQQLAVA
+197 GRMLGLSEKQLAVA

-245 ARLAAKG
+245 ARLAQKG

-272 HLATDAALGEPPAGW
+272 TLDTDKALGEPPQGW

-301 LTHAPIECA
+301 MTHAPIECA

-324 KKILLRIDSSADK
+324 KKIVLRLDAAADK

-342 HPTTGLE
+342 DPTSGLE

-361 LTSVDTAN
+361 LSGVNTAA
-369 LDSYNEAVTQ
+369 LDSYNAEITQ
-379 EPRIKTLR
+379 EPRMKALR
-387 DKMAIEFKPNWEH
+387 DKV
-400 SFAEM
+400 SFDFRTDWPQHALAEM

-413 TLEARHDSGIP
+413 MLEATHDAGIP
-424 WADIAKQ
+424 WSDVGKQ
-431 RHAIE
+431 RRALE
-436 TKFDSLV
+436 AKFDGLV
-443 APVLGT
+443 TPVLGA
-449 AGTKRLRDT
+449 AGTKRLKDCIERVDS
-458 IDRID
+458 
-463 GLADVGELARASVK
+463 LSDVGELARAGTKSQE

>member
-1 VDKDHLLPDTLPSLF
+1 
-16 SGGIM
+16 M
-21 AAAQTSAA
+21 AAV
-29 SRDVPVTAEIA
+29 VPVTAEIA
-40 KRAANLAWTNLPEDL
+40 KRAAALAWQDLPDDL
-55 IERTKQCLLDWFAVT
+55 VERTKQCLLDWFAVT
-70 VAGAQEELTDILVRE
+70 IAGAQEDLTNILIAE
-85 ALEDGARGSASLV
+85 ALEDGAKGPATLV
-98 GRSETA
+98 GRSETV

-140 LLALGEKRKASGR
+140 LLALGEQMKASGR
-153 LFIESFIAGY
+153 LFIESFVAGY
-163 ETSGRVGRLVAPSHY
+163 ETSGRVGRLVSPSHY

-186 TVGSFSATAAA
+186 TVGSFSAAAAA
-197 GRMLGLTDQQLAVA
+197 GRMLGLDDRQLAVA

-245 ARLAAKG
+245 ARLAARG

-272 HLATDAALGEPPAGW
+272 HLNAEAALGEPPSGW

-310 KEIRLKSN
+310 KEIRLKNN
-318 FPPERV
+318 FPAERV
-324 KKILLRIDSSADK
+324 QKILLRIDSGADK

-342 HPTTGLE
+342 NPTTGLE

-361 LTSVDTAN
+361 LTGVDTAN

-379 EPRIKTLR
+379 EPRIRGLR
-387 DKMAIEFKPNWEH
+387 DKMAIEFQPHWSH
-400 SFAEM
+400 SLAEM

-413 TLEARHDSGIP
+413 MIEVTHDSGIP
-424 WADIAKQ
+424 WADLEKQ
-431 RHAIE
+431 RQAIE
-436 TKFDSLV
+436 TKFNSLVTPLLGAAGARRLHDAIERIDSL
-443 APVLGT
+443 T
-449 AGTKRLRDT
+449 
-458 IDRID
+458 
-463 GLADVGELARASVK
+463 DVGELVRASA
-477 R
+477 RS

>member
-1 VDKDHLLPDTLPSLF
+1 
-16 SGGIM
+16 M
-21 AAAQTSAA
+21 AA
-29 SRDVPVTAEIA
+29 VPVTSEIA
-40 KRAANLAWTNLPEDL
+40 QRASVLGFNDLPDDL
-55 IERTKQCLLDWFAVT
+55 VERTKQCLLDWFAVT
-70 VAGAQEELTDILVRE
+70 LAGAQDELTDILIQE
-85 ALEDGARGSASLV
+85 TLEDGGRGPASLV
-98 GRSETA
+98 GRREKVT
-104 LPSTAALI
+104 PSAATLI

-117 HALDYDDVNFSMGG
+117 HALDYDDVNFAMGG

-140 LLALGEKRKASGR
+140 LLSLGEQRKASGR
-153 LFIESFIAGY
+153 LFIESFVAGY
-163 ETSGRVGRLVAPSHY
+163 ETSGRVGNLVGPSHY
-178 QKGFHVTG
+178 TRGFHVTG
-186 TVGSFSATAAA
+186 TVGSFSAAAAA
-197 GRMLGLTDQQLAVA
+197 GRMLGLDPRQLAVA

-245 ARLAAKG
+245 AKLAAKG
-252 FTARGDSLE
+252 FTARADVLE

-272 HLATDAALGEPPAGW
+272 DLNVDKALGEPPQGW

-310 KEIRLKSN
+310 KEIRLRSN

-324 KKILLRIDSSADK
+324 KKILLRLDQGADR

-361 LTSVDTAN
+361 LTGVDTAN

-379 EPRIKTLR
+379 EPRIKALR
-387 DKMAIEFKPNWEH
+387 DKMTIEFQPGWAK
-400 SFAEM
+400 SVSEM

-413 TLEARHDSGIP
+413 LVEAKHDSGIP
-424 WADIAKQ
+424 WADLGKQ
-431 RHAIE
+431 RQALE
-436 TKFDSLV
+436 TKFDSLAV
-443 APVLGT
+443 PVLGA
-449 AGTKRLRDT
+449 AGAKRLHDA
-458 IDRID
+458 IERID
-463 GLADVGELARASVK
+463 SMTDVGDLARAAAK
-477 R
+477 E

>member
-1 VDKDHLLPDTLPSLF
+1 MV
-16 SGGIM
+16 
-21 AAAQTSAA
+21 A
-29 SRDVPVTAEIA
+29 VTAELA
-40 KRAANLAWTNLPEDL
+40 KRATALAWRDFPDDL

-85 ALEDGARGSASLV
+85 AIEDGANGTASLV
-98 GRSETA
+98 GRGETT
-104 LPSTAALI
+104 LPSMATLI

-117 HALDYDDVNFSMGG
+117 HALDYDDVNFAMHG

-140 LLALGEKRKASGR
+140 LLALGEQRKASGR
-153 LFIESFIAGY
+153 LFVESFVAGY
-163 ETSGRVGRLVAPSHY
+163 ETAGRIGRLVEPSHY
-178 QKGFHVTG
+178 DKGFHATA

-197 GRMLGLTDQQLAVA
+197 GRMLGLSDTQLAVA

-261 CDQGFASSQSD
+261 CDQGFASSQSN
-272 HLATDAALGEPPAGW
+272 HLNTDSALGEPPSGW

-301 LTHAPIECA
+301 MTHAPIECA

-324 KKILLRIDSSADK
+324 KKIVLRLDAAADK

-342 HPTTGLE
+342 NQTTGLE

-361 LTSVDTAN
+361 LTGVNTAS
-369 LDSYNEAVTQ
+369 LESYNAAITQ
-379 EPRIKTLR
+379 EPRIKALR
-387 DKMAIEFKPNWEH
+387 DKVAIDFKTEWPH
-400 SFAEM
+400 AVAEM
-405 AIQLDDGT
+405 AIHLDDGT

-424 WADIAKQ
+424 WADVAKQ
-431 RHAIE
+431 RRALE

-443 APVLGT
+443 TPVLGA
-449 AGTKRLRDT
+449 AGAKRLHDA

-463 GLADVGELARASVK
+463 TLADVGDLARASAK
-477 R
+477 A

>member
-1 VDKDHLLPDTLPSLF
+1 
-16 SGGIM
+16 M
-21 AAAQTSAA
+21 AAAQSSVA

-40 KRAANLAWTNLPEDL
+40 KRAAHLTWRDLPDDL

-70 VAGAQEELTDILVRE
+70 VAGAQEELTDILVAE
-85 ALEDGARGSASLV
+85 AREDGISGNASLV
-98 GRSETA
+98 GRHEKTSPA
-104 LPSTAALI
+104 TAALI

-117 HALDYDDVNFSMGG
+117 HALDYDDVNFAMGG

-140 LLALGEKRKASGR
+140 LLALGEQMKASGR
-153 LFIESFIAGY
+153 LFIESFVAGY
-163 ETSGRVGRLVAPSHY
+163 ETTGRVGRLVAPSHY

-186 TVGSFSATAAA
+186 TVGSFSAAAAA
-197 GRMLGLTDQQLAVA
+197 GRMLGLDEKQLAVA

-272 HLATDAALGEPPAGW
+272 HFAANAALGEPPSGW

-310 KEIRLKSN
+310 KEIRVKSN
-318 FPPERV
+318 FPTERV
-324 KKILLRIDSSADK
+324 QKILLRIDSGADR

-361 LTSVDTAN
+361 LTGVDTAS
-369 LDSYNEAVTQ
+369 LASYTEAVTQ
-379 EPRIKTLR
+379 EPRIKALR

-400 SFAEM
+400 SLAEM

-424 WADIAKQ
+424 WSDIGKQ
-431 RHAIE
+431 RSALE

-443 APVLGT
+443 TPVLGA
-449 AGTKRLRDT
+449 AGAKHLRDT

-463 GLADVGELARASVK
+463 GLVDVGELARASA
-477 R
+477 RR

>member
-1 VDKDHLLPDTLPSLF
+1 MASPQS
-16 SGGIM
+16 SG
-21 AAAQTSAA
+21 A

-40 KRAANLAWTNLPEDL
+40 KRAASLAWRDLPDDL
-55 IERTKQCLLDWFAVT
+55 VERTKQCLLDWFAVT
-70 VAGAQEELTDILVRE
+70 VAGAQEDLTDILIRE
-85 ALEDGARGSASLV
+85 TLEDGAKGPATLV
-98 GRSETA
+98 GRSETV
-104 LPSTAALI
+104 LPSAAALI
-112 NGAAS
+112 NGSAS

-140 LLALGEKRKASGR
+140 LLALGEQMKASGR
-153 LFIESFIAGY
+153 LFIESFVAGY

-186 TVGSFSATAAA
+186 TVGSFSAAAAA
-197 GRMLGLTDQQLAVA
+197 GRMLGLTDAQLAVA

-252 FTARGDSLE
+252 FTARSDSLE

-272 HLATDAALGEPPAGW
+272 HLETKAALGEPPQGW

-324 KKILLRIDSSADK
+324 QKILLRIDSGADR

-361 LTSVDTAN
+361 LTGVDTAN

-379 EPRIKTLR
+379 DPRIKTLR
-387 DKMAIEFKPNWEH
+387 DKMAIDFKPGWTH

-413 TLEARHDSGIP
+413 TIEVAHDSGIP
-424 WADIAKQ
+424 WADLAKQ
-431 RHAIE
+431 RQALE

-443 APVLGT
+443 TPLLGA
-449 AGTKRLRDT
+449 AGARRLHDAIERVDSLT
-458 IDRID
+458 DIGD
-463 GLADVGELARASVK
+463 LVRASAK
-477 R
+477 S

>member
-1 VDKDHLLPDTLPSLF
+1 MV
-16 SGGIM
+16 
-21 AAAQTSAA
+21 A
-29 SRDVPVTAEIA
+29 VTAELA
-40 KRAANLAWTNLPEDL
+40 KRATALAWRDFPDDL

-85 ALEDGARGSASLV
+85 AIEDGATGKASLV
-98 GRSETA
+98 GRSETT

-117 HALDYDDVNFSMGG
+117 HALDYDDVNFAMHG

-140 LLALGEKRKASGR
+140 LLALGEQRKASGR
-153 LFIESFIAGY
+153 LFVESFVAGY
-163 ETSGRVGRLVAPSHY
+163 ETAGRIGRLVEPSHY
-178 QKGFHVTG
+178 DRGFHATA

-197 GRMLGLTDQQLAVA
+197 GRMLGLSDTQLAVA

-261 CDQGFASSQSD
+261 CDQGFASSQSND
-272 HLATDAALGEPPAGW
+272 LNSDAALGEPPSGW

-301 LTHAPIECA
+301 MTHAPIECA

-324 KKILLRIDSSADK
+324 KKILLRLDAAADK

-342 HPTTGLE
+342 NPTTGLE

-361 LTSVDTAN
+361 LSGVNTAS
-369 LDSYNEAVTQ
+369 LESYNASITQ
-379 EPRIKTLR
+379 EPRIKALR
-387 DKMAIEFKPNWEH
+387 DKVAIDFRTEWPH
-400 SFAEM
+400 ALAEM

-424 WADIAKQ
+424 WTDVAKQ
-431 RHAIE
+431 RNALE
-436 TKFDSLV
+436 TKFDGLV
-443 APVLGT
+443 TPVLGAT
-449 AGTKRLRDT
+449 GAKRLHDA

-463 GLADVGELARASVK
+463 TLADVGELARASAK
-477 R
+477 N